1 MSISDQPLLS
11 PQQPDVPV
19 FRGNGKRAC
28 DVNKVT
34 LHMNSSSTFTGL
46 VEQEKS
52 LPLLVKTSMYL
63 VSGVYCFT
71 PATLDTFLTQLG
83 HCSHG
88 YISSHHTIPY
98 NNQLTVMRAYISRT
112 GSARNQTPSRCCNQL
127 TVMCAYISR
136 TGSTRNQ
143 TPSRCCKH
151 HALPI
156 EHQIPILDCCNTS

>member
-1 MSISDQPLLS
+1 MTSISDVLTRIPGRTSISDQPLLS
-11 PQQPDVPV
+11 SQQPDVPV

-34 LHMNSSSTFTGL
+34 LHINSSSTFTGL

-63 VSGVYCFT
+63 VSGVCFT
-71 PATLDTFLTQLG
+71 PATLDPFLT
-83 HCSHG
+83 HCSHA

-112 GSARNQTPSRCCNQL
+112 GSARNP
-127 TVMCAYISR
+127 
-136 TGSTRNQ
+136 

-156 EHQIPILDCCNTS
+156 EHQIPILDCYKAS